1 MSKKANSSKIGAF
14 VIGAIVLI
22 TVVIAIFGTGRMF
35 TQMEHYVV
43 YFRDSAAGLDN
54 GSPVKLKGVQIG
66 EVTDVTAVFADNWE
80 FYVEVII
87 EVDRDV
93 VVNASGMEDTT
104 PEAEITALI
113 ARGLRAQLET
123 QSLVL
128 GQKYVKLDLF
138 PDSELRYQFL
148 NQEYTEIP
156 SIPTVGVGEQIGH
169 TLSRLVD
176 KIDDVPIA
184 ELSQSMLSAIQ
195 GIDSLVHSPELWGM
209 IVAAERA
216 FNETTVILAD
226 INDQIG
232 PVSADVAEATAAMK
246 RALAAADTLLVTLRG
261 VAVENQADVY
271 TTVKELSETARSL
284 RNLLDYLQRHPD
296 AMIWGKD

>member
-1 MSKKANSSKIGAF
+1 MSKKASSSKIGAF
-14 VIGAIVLI
+14 VIGAVVLI
-22 TVVIAIFGTGRMF
+22 TVVIAIFGTGRVFSRMDR
-35 TQMEHYVV
+35 YVV
-43 YFRDSAAGLDN
+43 YFRGSVAGLDP
-54 GSPVKLKGVQIG
+54 GSPVKLKGVQVG

-87 EVDRDV
+87 EVDRDA
-93 VVNASGMEDTT
+93 VVNESGMESVT
-104 PEAEITALI
+104 PEEEITALI

-123 QSLVL
+123 QSMVL

-148 NQEYTEIP
+148 NQEYQEIP
-156 SIPTVGVGEQIGH
+156 SVPTAGEQIGH

-184 ELSQSMLSAIQ
+184 ELSQTTLSAIQ
-195 GIDSLVHSPELWGM
+195 GIDSLVHSPELWAT
-209 IVAAERA
+209 IAAAERA
-216 FNETTVILAD
+216 FNETAVILAD
-226 INDQIG
+226 IDEQFG
-232 PVSADVAEATAAMK
+232 PMSADVAEVSAAMT
-246 RALAAADTLLVTLRG
+246 RALAAADTLLATLRG
-261 VAVENQADVY
+261 VTVENQADVY
-271 TTVKELSETARSL
+271 TAVKELSETARSL

>member
-1 MSKKANSSKIGAF
+1 MSKKASSSKIGAF

-22 TVVIAIFGTGRMF
+22 TVVIAIFGTGRVF
-35 TQMEHYVV
+35 TKMEHYVV
-43 YFRDSAAGLDN
+43 YFRGSAAGLDK
-54 GSPVKLKGVQIG
+54 GSAVKLKGVQIG

-156 SIPTVGVGEQIGH
+156 SIPTVGEQIGH

-176 KIDDVPIA
+176 KIDAVPIA
-184 ELSQSMLSAIQ
+184 ELSQAMLSAIQ
-195 GIDSLVHSPELWGM
+195 GIDSLVHSPELWGV

-216 FNETTVILAD
+216 FNETAVILAD
-226 INDQIG
+226 IDDQFG
-232 PVSADVAEATAAMK
+232 PMSADVAEVSAAMT

-261 VAVENQADVY
+261 VTVENQADVY
-271 TTVKELSETARSL
+271 KTVKELSETARSL

-296 AMIWGKD
+296 AMLWGKD